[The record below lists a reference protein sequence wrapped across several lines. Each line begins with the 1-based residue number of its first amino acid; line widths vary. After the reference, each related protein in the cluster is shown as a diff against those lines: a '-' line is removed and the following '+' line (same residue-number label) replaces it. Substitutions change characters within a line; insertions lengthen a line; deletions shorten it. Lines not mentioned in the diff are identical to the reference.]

1 MRTITVEQRRARL
14 GLRHLLAPGTRAAD
28 PADAAR
34 AVVALHG
41 TDPSSVH
48 LSCWARTTGCGVA
61 EVERALYDDRT
72 LIRLLAMRRTVFV
85 TTLDRAAVLQAAC
98 SREVAVKERRKL
110 VRMVAE
116 SGIAQTG
123 SGIAR
128 TGSGSGTGDE
138 AGAERWLAGAEEAA
152 LASLDERG
160 EATAADLAA
169 DDPRLAER
177 VVIGRGSRNEARP
190 SVAARLLLLLAAEG
204 RAVRGRPRGTWTS
217 HQYRWSPLERWCPQG
232 LADIPAA
239 EAGTELAR
247 LWLRSFGPAPAEDLQ
262 WWTGWTRTRTRQALA
277 GLDLVEV
284 DLDGTPGLLLADDQ
298 DEVPEPEPWA
308 ALLPALDPTPMGWQR
323 REWFLGPHGPKLF
336 DGAGNIGPS
345 VWWNGRVVGGWTT
358 DAEGRVVHRFLE
370 DAGADARAAAEA
382 EADRL
387 TTLLDGTRI
396 APRTRGR
403 TWLEEELA
411 R

>member
-1 MRTITVEQRRARL
+1 MRAITAEQRRARL
-14 GLRHLLAPGTRAAD
+14 GRRHLLAPGERAAD
-28 PADAAR
+28 PAGAAR
-34 AVVALHG
+34 AMVALHG

-48 LSCWARTTGCGVA
+48 LSVWARTAGCGVA

-98 SREVAVKERRKL
+98 SREVAARERRKL
-110 VRMVAE
+110 VTLLAD
-116 SGIAQTG
+116 SGLGGGTEPG
-123 SGIAR
+123 AR
-128 TGSGSGTGDE
+128 
-138 AGAERWLAGAEEAA
+138 RWLAGAEEAA
-152 LASLDERG
+152 LASLRQRG
-160 EATAADLAA
+160 EATATELAS

-177 VVIGRGSRNEARP
+177 VVLGRGSRNQARP
-190 SVAARLLLLLAAEG
+190 SVAARLLLLLAADG
-204 RAVRGRPRGTWTS
+204 RAVRGRPRGSWTS

-232 LADIPAA
+232 LADLPVADA
-239 EAGTELAR
+239 ETELAR

-262 WWTGWTRTRTRQALA
+262 WWTGWTRTRTRKALA
-277 GLDLVEV
+277 GLDRVEV

-298 DEVPEPEPWA
+298 DPVPEPEPWA

-323 REWFLGPHGPKLF
+323 REWFLGPHGPRLF
-336 DGAGNIGPS
+336 DRAGNIGPS
-345 VWWNGRVVGGWTT
+345 VWWNGRVVGGWAT
-358 DAEGRVVHRFLE
+358 DPDGRVVHRFLE
-370 DAGADARAAAEA
+370 DAGADAREAVAA

-387 TTLLDGTRI
+387 TALLGGTRI

-411 R
+411 ATGG

>member
-14 GLRHLLAPGTRAAD
+14 GRRHLLTPGDRAAD
-28 PADAAR
+28 PAEAAR
-34 AVVALHG
+34 SVVALHG

-98 SREVAVKERRKL
+98 SRDVAARERRKL
-110 VRMVAE
+110 VTMLAE
-116 SGIAQTG
+116 SGLG
-123 SGIAR
+123 D
-128 TGSGSGTGDE
+128 GTGP
-138 AGAERWLAGAEEAA
+138 GAEHWLAGAEAAA
-152 LASLDERG
+152 LASLEARG
-160 EATAADLAA
+160 EATAAELAA

-190 SVAARLLLLLAAEG
+190 SVAARLLLLLAADG
-204 RAVRGRPRGTWTS
+204 RAVRGRPRGSWTS

-232 LADIPAA
+232 LADLPDA
-239 EAGTELAR
+239 EAATELAR

-277 GLDLVEV
+277 GLDLVEA

-298 DEVPEPEPWA
+298 DDVPEPEPWA

-336 DGAGNIGPS
+336 DRAGNIGPS

-358 DAEGRVVHRFLE
+358 DERGRVVHRFLE
-370 DAGADARAAAEA
+370 DVGAGARAAVRA

-387 TTLLDGTRI
+387 TALLDGTRI
-396 APRTRGR
+396 TPRTRGR
-403 TWLEEELA
+403 TWLEDEVA
-411 R
+411 ATMG